1 VTLTISTSAST
12 PTGSSSITIKGST
25 TAPTTS
31 KTQTLTLNV
40 TSRPDYTLTISN
52 SPQSAWVNQ
61 SATFSGKLTA
71 ANSYASVV
79 NLSCAAGA
87 TSPPPTCTPNPASVT
102 PTASGASFT
111 VTTSS
116 NAGQSYS
123 FNIVATGTD
132 ANHVTH
138 TFAIAFNSV
147 DFSITSTPSSQTIKP
162 GQAAGFVLHVVPVGG
177 TFPSTVTFSCS
188 GLPNLSTCNF
198 NPSSIASGSGATDIA
213 LTIATTG
220 PNITGL
226 SAGLHWKA
234 ALFLALPL
242 LAISSFSVPL
252 VRRRKRTV
260 ILLTTLCVAELGLLG
275 ACGGGA
281 STGGGNPPPPAP
293 VSVSILP
300 SNASV
305 PIGQS
310 KQFQASVFG
319 TSDTRVTWQV
329 NSMSGGDSV
338 HGTVDSNGL
347 YRAPAAV
354 PNPAVVSVVAVSVA
368 DSTKNASAAVNITSS
383 ASITISP
390 MTASVALGGMQQFTA
405 DVRGVANTAV
415 AWSVNRK
422 TGGDSI
428 YGTISSTGLYTA
440 PATLPNP
447 SNITITA
454 TSQADWRQQAS
465 ATVTLASVS
474 VTVHPASSSVFT
486 NAQQQF
492 AATVTGTTNTQVNW
506 SVNGIPGGNATVGT
520 INTGGLYTGPASV
533 PSPATV
539 TVVATSQVDTS
550 KTGSASVTI
559 QPSTPFGTFTVT
571 VHGSGG
577 SLSRTTNLTLKVI
590 P

>member
-1 VTLTISTSAST
+1 
-12 PTGSSSITIKGST
+12 
-25 TAPTTS
+25 
-31 KTQTLTLNV
+31 
-40 TSRPDYTLTISN
+40 
-52 SPQSAWVNQ
+52 
-61 SATFSGKLTA
+61 
-71 ANSYASVV
+71 
-79 NLSCAAGA
+79 
-87 TSPPPTCTPNPASVT
+87 
-102 PTASGASFT
+102 
-111 VTTSS
+111 
-116 NAGQSYS
+116 
-123 FNIVATGTD
+123 
-132 ANHVTH
+132 
-138 TFAIAFNSV
+138 
-147 DFSITSTPSSQTIKP
+147 
-162 GQAAGFVLHVVPVGG
+162 
-177 TFPSTVTFSCS
+177 
-188 GLPNLSTCNF
+188 
-198 NPSSIASGSGATDIA
+198 
-213 LTIATTG
+213 
-220 PNITGL
+220 
-226 SAGLHWKA
+226 
-234 ALFLALPL
+234 
-242 LAISSFSVPL
+242 
-252 VRRRKRTV
+252 
-260 ILLTTLCVAELGLLG
+260 
-275 ACGGGA
+275 
-281 STGGGNPPPPAP
+281 
-293 VSVSILP
+293 
-300 SNASV
+300 V

>member
-1 VTLTISTSAST
+1 
-12 PTGSSSITIKGST
+12 
-25 TAPTTS
+25 
-31 KTQTLTLNV
+31 
-40 TSRPDYTLTISN
+40 
-52 SPQSAWVNQ
+52 
-61 SATFSGKLTA
+61 
-71 ANSYASVV
+71 
-79 NLSCAAGA
+79 
-87 TSPPPTCTPNPASVT
+87 
-102 PTASGASFT
+102 
-111 VTTSS
+111 
-116 NAGQSYS
+116 
-123 FNIVATGTD
+123 
-132 ANHVTH
+132 
-138 TFAIAFNSV
+138 
-147 DFSITSTPSSQTIKP
+147 
-162 GQAAGFVLHVVPVGG
+162 
-177 TFPSTVTFSCS
+177 
-188 GLPNLSTCNF
+188 
-198 NPSSIASGSGATDIA
+198 
-213 LTIATTG
+213 
-220 PNITGL
+220 
-226 SAGLHWKA
+226 
-234 ALFLALPL
+234 
-242 LAISSFSVPL
+242 
-252 VRRRKRTV
+252 
-260 ILLTTLCVAELGLLG
+260 
-275 ACGGGA
+275 
-281 STGGGNPPPPAP
+281 
-293 VSVSILP
+293 
-300 SNASV
+300 
-305 PIGQS
+305 
-310 KQFQASVFG
+310 
-319 TSDTRVTWQV
+319 
-329 NSMSGGDSV
+329 MSGGDSV